1 MVSPYCQSAPF
12 FSSRELL
19 MPPDLVLKHFIYAHF
34 PLSLLFGCLNQS
46 CTLYFRSLFGC
57 LNQSCSLYFRSRSPF
72 SSSKVGIQQT
82 AFAVNLLDISWSVDC
97 VARAVEYSE
106 RGSGIKLSF
115 WLLFCAFCG
124 SFTRK
129 LLVAVV
135 DKWDSHVLV
144 IDKVSPPNWKVWI
157 RALTEWNAWFS
168 SLLLA
173 LFLSFNTFFF
183 SVTTS
188 QVVFFLCAWRLIPC
202 FLIWLLLNSH
212 VK

>member
-12 FSSRELL
+12 FSSGELL

-173 LFLSFNTFFF
+173 LF
-183 SVTTS
+183 
-188 QVVFFLCAWRLIPC
+188 VF
-202 FLIWLLLNSH
+202 
-212 VK
+212 

>member
-1 MVSPYCQSAPF
+1 
-12 FSSRELL
+12 
-19 MPPDLVLKHFIYAHF
+19 
-34 PLSLLFGCLNQS
+34 
-46 CTLYFRSLFGC
+46 
-57 LNQSCSLYFRSRSPF
+57 
-72 SSSKVGIQQT
+72 
-82 AFAVNLLDISWSVDC
+82 
-97 VARAVEYSE
+97 
-106 RGSGIKLSF
+106 LSF

-173 LFLSFNTFFF
+173 LF
-183 SVTTS
+183 
-188 QVVFFLCAWRLIPC
+188 VF
-202 FLIWLLLNSH
+202 
-212 VK
+212 